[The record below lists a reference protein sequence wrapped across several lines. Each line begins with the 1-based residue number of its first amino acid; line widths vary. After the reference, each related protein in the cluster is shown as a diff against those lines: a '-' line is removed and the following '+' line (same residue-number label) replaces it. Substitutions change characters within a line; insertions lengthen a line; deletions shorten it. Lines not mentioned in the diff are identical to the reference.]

1 MNGNKI
7 VKVQI
12 YKNFNRVTTIKMTGT
27 TAITY
32 LKGVG
37 SRKALILGEAGILTL
52 DDLFDYFPRRYLDRS
67 AMKSIG
73 KLADGE
79 TVTVVGTVIK
89 TQLDGESPGR
99 ARFKAWLGDQTGV
112 LELTWFRGVRYF
124 SRSVVQGESLA
135 VYGKVN
141 YFGHQAQMQH
151 PDFDRLSPDL
161 LESRNGE
168 CSDFELYNTGKI
180 IPLYPGTEAMKQA
193 GLGSKPL
200 RTLVARAFEAC
211 TPGKDENLTPSMLA
225 ANNLMPLAEAYREM
239 HFPSSHQQLA
249 KARYRMK
256 WTELFYAQLLFAL
269 RHSEIRRNRAAVK
282 FTHSGEVTQK
292 LYAGLPYELTDAQK
306 NAIREIYRDLRS
318 GSPMN
323 RLLQGDVG
331 SGKTIVALFAMALA
345 IDNGLQSAFMAPTE
359 ILAIQHYLVMKRF
372 FNPLGVQVG
381 LVTGKQGKKERQAV
395 LAALSS
401 GELHIAVGTH
411 AMIEPGVSYSSLGLV
426 IIDEQHR
433 FGVLQRKALQEK
445 AIHPHV
451 LLMTATPIPRTLTMG
466 VFGDLDVSVIRQM
479 PAGRIPVRTI
489 LLSEQEKRK
498 VYDFLRAQVKEGRQ
512 GYIVY
517 PLVEESEK
525 MDLKA
530 AVESYQEL
538 SSTEFA
544 DLRVG
549 LIHGQL
555 TPDEKESVM
564 DRFRAGE
571 IDLLVGTTVIEV
583 GVDVPNAT
591 VMVIEHAERFG
602 LAQLHQL
609 RGRVGRGAHRST
621 CFLLYA
627 KMSADGRQRLSAM
640 ESTTDGFLISEIDV
654 RIRGAGNILGKEQSG
669 TLSGLRIA
677 DLNEDFDIMQSARA
691 AAFRLIE
698 EDCQLRD
705 AKHRCLRE
713 CYLHHYHDRFAL
725 ADIG

>member
-12 YKNFNRVTTIKMTGT
+12 YKNSNPVTTIKMTGT

-52 DDLFDYFPRRYLDRS
+52 DDLFDYFPRRYLDRR

-73 KLADGE
+73 TLVDGE

-89 TQLDGESPGR
+89 TQVDGESPGR
-99 ARFKAWLGDQTGV
+99 ARFKAWLGDASGV
-112 LELTWFRGVRYF
+112 LELTWFRGIRYF
-124 SRSVVQGESLA
+124 SRSVVKGESLA

-141 YFGHQAQMQH
+141 YFGHHAQMQH
-151 PDFDRLSPDL
+151 PDFDCLSPDS

-168 CSDFELYNTGKI
+168 CGDFELYNTGKI
-180 IPLYPGTEAMKQA
+180 IPLYPSSEAMKQA

-211 TPGKDENLTPSMLA
+211 TPGKDENLTPTMLA
-225 ANNLMPLAEAYREM
+225 GNNLMPLAEAYREI

-249 KARYRMK
+249 RARYRMK

-292 LYAGLPYELTDAQK
+292 LYASLPYELTDDQK
-306 NAIREIYRDLRS
+306 TVIREIYRDLKS

-331 SGKTIVALFAMALA
+331 SGKTIVAMFAMALA
-345 IDNGLQSAFMAPTE
+345 VDNGLQAAFMAPTE
-359 ILAIQHYLVMKRF
+359 ILAVQHYLVMKRF

-381 LVTGKQGKKERQAV
+381 IVTGKQGKKERQAV
-395 LAALSS
+395 LSALGS

-411 AMIEPGVSYSSLGLV
+411 AMIEPGVSYASLGLV

-433 FGVLQRKALQEK
+433 FGVLQRKAFQEK

-489 LLSEQEKRK
+489 LRSEQAKQK
-498 VYDFLRAQVKEGRQ
+498 VYDFLCAEIAEGRQ

-538 SSTEFA
+538 TATVFS

-549 LIHGQL
+549 LIHGQM

-564 DRFRAGE
+564 ERFRGGE

-591 VMVIEHAERFG
+591 VMIIEHAERFG

-627 KMSADGRQRLSAM
+627 KMSAEGRERLAAM
-640 ESTTDGFLISEIDV
+640 ESTTDGFLISEIDA

-669 TLSGLRIA
+669 TLSGLRVA
-677 DLNEDFDIMQSARA
+677 DLNEDFDIMQSARK
-691 AAFRLIE
+691 AAFRLVE

-705 AKHRCLRE
+705 AEHRHIRE
-713 CYLHHYHDRFAL
+713 CYLRHYHDRFTL